1 MSQYLTSSQK
11 ETESLGKNLAK
22 KIIGKKTIIGLT
34 GELGGGKTTFIKG
47 LAKGLGIKA
56 KILSPSFVIYRR
68 YKTKKGGNFY
78 HFDCYRTKGEKE
90 LLALDFKDVISDPT
104 SIVAIEW
111 AGRIKKIMPRDTLW
125 INFEHIDKKKRKIS
139 TWGNV

>member
-47 LAKGLGIKA
+47 FAKGLGVKT
-56 KILSPSFVIYRR
+56 KIL
-68 YKTKKGGNFY
+68 KK
-78 HFDCYRTKGEKE
+78 
-90 LLALDFKDVISDPT
+90 
-104 SIVAIEW
+104 
-111 AGRIKKIMPRDTLW
+111 PR
-125 INFEHIDKKKRKIS
+125 KS
-139 TWGNV
+139 G

>member
-1 MSQYLTSSQK
+1 MSQYLTSSPK
-11 ETESLGKNLAK
+11 ETENLGKDLAQ
-22 KIIGKKTIIGLT
+22 KIIGKKTIIGLI

-68 YKTKKGGNFY
+68 YKTKKNGDFY

-90 LLALDFKDVISDPT
+90 LLALNFKDVIFLPGI
-104 SIVAIEW
+104 IVAIEW
-111 AGRIKKIMPRDTLW
+111 AGRIKKIMPKNTLW
-125 INFEHIDKKKRKIS
+125 IIFEHIDKKKRKIS
-139 TWGNV
+139 IWENV